1 MYIYIYMDLCV
12 HCCVEVSVDR
22 ILVSMQ
28 QVCSELVFEL
38 GHHWIEDYDDAIKIH
53 FVHAQ
58 HSCHHTAFV
67 AEIYEHRL
75 LKCVFVRFFL
85 ANNQPRIVVY
95 WRGISLA
102 YGKTGA

>member
-1 MYIYIYMDLCV
+1 MYIYIYMDLYV

-22 ILVSMQ
+22 VLVSMQ

-38 GHHWIEDYDDAIKIH
+38 VHNCVEDHNDAIKIH

-58 HSCHHTAFV
+58 HSCHYTAFV

-75 LKCVFVRFFL
+75 LKCVFYDFF
-85 ANNQPRIVVY
+85 
-95 WRGISLA
+95 
-102 YGKTGA
+102 